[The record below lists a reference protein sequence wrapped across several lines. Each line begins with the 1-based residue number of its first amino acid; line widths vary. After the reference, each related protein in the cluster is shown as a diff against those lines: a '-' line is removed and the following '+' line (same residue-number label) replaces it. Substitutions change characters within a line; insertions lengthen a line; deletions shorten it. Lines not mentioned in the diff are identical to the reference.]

1 MRAFYDSDIDQ
12 SHVRKKKVAVIGYG
26 SQGHAHA
33 LNLKESGV
41 NVVVG
46 LRKDSASRGRAVDAG
61 LVVKDVGEAAAWG
74 DIVMTLLPDELAPEI
89 FQKEIAPH
97 LTPGKHFA
105 VAHGFGVHFKK
116 IVAPPEVSVWLVAP
130 KAPGHTVRR
139 EYARGRGVPMLLAV
153 HQDPTGDSRQVGLAY
168 AAAIGGGRA
177 GILETTFKEETETDL
192 FGEQAVLCGGLT
204 SLITA
209 GYETLVDAGY
219 APEMAYFECVHEL
232 KLIIDL
238 IYEGGIENMR
248 FSVSNTAEYG
258 DLTRGPRVI
267 TEHSRKAMKEMLAEI
282 RSGAF
287 ANEWMAEHAA
297 GKPKFKALEKAG
309 AEHPLEEVGR
319 RLRGLMP
326 WMNEERMVK
335 EREKANA
342 RGSGTAGAASNTAS
356 AQAKSKT

>member
-1 MRAFYDSDIDQ
+1 MRAYYDSDID
-12 SHVRKKKVAVIGYG
+12 SSFVRKKKVAVIGYG

-46 LRKDSASRGRAVDAG
+46 LRKDSASWGRAADTG
-61 LVVKDVGEAAAWG
+61 LTVKEVGEAAAWG
-74 DIVMTLLPDELAPEI
+74 DVVMTLIPDELAPEI
-89 FQKEIAPH
+89 FKKEIAPH
-97 LTPGKHFA
+97 LSAGKHFA

-116 IVAPPEVSVWLVAP
+116 IVPAPDVSVWLVAP

-139 EYARGRGVPMLLAV
+139 EYARGRGVPMLMAI
-153 HQDPTGDSRQVGLAY
+153 HQDPTGDSQKVALAY

-177 GILETTFKEETETDL
+177 GIIETTFKEETETDL

-204 SLITA
+204 SLIYA

-287 ANEWMAEHAA
+287 ADEWMAENAA
-297 GKPKFKALEKAG
+297 GKPKFKALEKKG
-309 AEHPLEEVGR
+309 AEHPLEEVGK
-319 RLRGLMP
+319 RLRSLMP

-335 EREKANA
+335 EREAKAVPRPA
-342 RGSGTAGAASNTAS
+342 SGAKGGATAAE
-356 AQAKSKT
+356 AKSKG